1 MPSSQYR
8 RRHFPT
14 DFSVQSSRRAISA
27 LEYPSLASSTILAR
41 STSRCDRVYCPARR
55 RSSRSSASLSS
66 IRYLLATT
74 NKVRRHSYDSFNQ
87 PGAYFRE
94 RPLAREQRGSN
105 RSDAGL
111 VECEG
116 SSQSKPAIRP
126 LPGSVRIVP
135 TQSLAW
141 AERGRLG
148 VRVVGDDDH

>member
-27 LEYPSLASSTILAR
+27 LECPSLASSTILAR
-41 STSRCDRVYCPARR
+41 STSRCERVYCPARR

-74 NKVRRHSYDSFNQ
+74 NKIRHHCYDSFNR

-94 RPLAREQRGSN
+94 RPLV
-105 RSDAGL
+105 DD
-111 VECEG
+111 
-116 SSQSKPAIRP
+116 
-126 LPGSVRIVP
+126 
-135 TQSLAW
+135 
-141 AERGRLG
+141 AERDLA
-148 VRVVGDDDH
+148 HP